1 MAVNRC
7 QTERNSKKTPF
18 PMKDFLNY
26 LLSLIVDHQAD
37 LKIEERSLGEN
48 IFQYTISANTEDM
61 GKIIGK
67 EGKIIQAIRNVA
79 KIIAIKEGTQVRIE
93 IA

>member
-1 MAVNRC
+1 MKEFLIYLV
-7 QTERNSKKTPF
+7 SK
-18 PMKDFLNY
+18 
-26 LLSLIVDHQAD
+26 IIDHPQD
-37 LKIEERSLGEN
+37 LKIEETKLAEN
-48 IFQYTISANTEDM
+48 FFQYTISANSEDV

-79 KIIAIKEGTQVRIE
+79 RILAVKEEKQVRIE

>member
-1 MAVNRC
+1 MK
-7 QTERNSKKTPF
+7 EFLIYLISKIIDF
-18 PMKDFLNY
+18 PG
-26 LLSLIVDHQAD
+26 D
-37 LKIEERSLGEN
+37 LKIEETQSGDN
-48 IFQYTISANTEDM
+48 FFQYMISANTSDI

-79 KIIAIKEGTQVRIE
+79 RILAVKENKQIRIE